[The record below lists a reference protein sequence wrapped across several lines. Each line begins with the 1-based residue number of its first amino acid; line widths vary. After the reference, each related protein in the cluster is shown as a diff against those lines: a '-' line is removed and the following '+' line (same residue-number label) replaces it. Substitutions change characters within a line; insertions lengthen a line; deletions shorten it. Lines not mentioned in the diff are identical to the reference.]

1 MFRVALVTAVL
12 KPVVQPTLGRLVN
25 GTASQRASG
34 LVTSA
39 RKKCTTALRYYK
51 LQNFKKTLTTLGLW
65 SSSSTVQPVAQDE
78 STMGRL
84 LPSRVRTLMSV
95 YEKSSAASA
104 NCQIFVIELK
114 MPFSFHSDQQ
124 NPHEQ

>member
-51 LQNFKKTLTTLGLW
+51 LQNFKKNVEDFRSVVFVLYGSARGT
-65 SSSSTVQPVAQDE
+65 
-78 STMGRL
+78 GRKYHGK
-84 LPSRVRTLMSV
+84 TFAI
-95 YEKSSAASA
+95 KSEDADVS
-104 NCQIFVIELK
+104 L
-114 MPFSFHSDQQ
+114 
-124 NPHEQ
+124 